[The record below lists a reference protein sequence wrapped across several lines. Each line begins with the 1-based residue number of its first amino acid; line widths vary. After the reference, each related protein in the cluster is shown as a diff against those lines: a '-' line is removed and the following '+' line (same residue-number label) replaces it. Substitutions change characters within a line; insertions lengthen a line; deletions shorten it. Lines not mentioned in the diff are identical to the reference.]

1 MPLEQLNSF
10 NADKRLQALDL
21 LFKKEGADLP
31 APGNDFNMHCHSF
44 FSYNADGWSP
54 SRIAWEG
61 RKAGWFAAGLCDF
74 DVLDGVCEFLDAGLT
89 LGLRTSAHL
98 ETRAYFREF
107 ADVDISSPG
116 EAGVTYIMGAG
127 FAGVPEAGTPQ
138 AAFLNDL
145 SERAGSRNLSL
156 VQRINAALPEIAVS
170 YENDVMPAAP
180 GGTPTERHIVTA
192 YAQKAASNFKDS
204 GSLKAFWGRV
214 FSMSE
219 DKVSSLLQN
228 IPALEDTIRS
238 KLVKRGGIG
247 YEQPSESTFPAVD
260 DFCKWVASCG
270 AIPMTTWL
278 DGTSGGES
286 NPDRLLDLMACKGAA
301 ALNIIPD
308 RNWNLKNPEERD
320 IKRKH
325 LKAMVDAAAK
335 RNLPVNIGT
344 EMNKQGLPFV
354 DSMSGEV
361 LRDYAKLFRS
371 GAAIIVG
378 HTLLLRFA
386 GFGYVSR
393 NAQSEF
399 GKSIEKKNRF
409 FEAVGELPPMTR
421 KQADLLV
428 NMGPEKAFDWF
439 RNSTEI

>member
-1 MPLEQLNSF
+1 MSLEQLNSF
-10 NADKRLQALDL
+10 NADTRRETLDL
-21 LFKKEGADLP
+21 LFKKEGGKLP

-54 SRIAWEG
+54 TRIAWEG

-74 DVLDGVCEFLDAGLT
+74 DVLDGVSEFLDTGLT

-98 ETRAYFREF
+98 ETRAFFKEF
-107 ADVDISSPG
+107 SSVDISSPG

-127 FAGVPEAGTPQ
+127 FTGIPAQGTPQ

-145 SERAGSRNLSL
+145 SERAGNRNRSL
-156 VQRINAALPEIAVS
+156 VKRINAALPEIAVN
-170 YENDVMPAAP
+170 YEEDVVPSTP

-192 YAQKAASNFKDS
+192 YAQKAASNFKDPS
-204 GSLKAFWGRV
+204 SLRAFWGKV
-214 FSMSE
+214 FALSD
-219 DKVSSLLQN
+219 DKVSALLEN
-228 IPALEDTIRS
+228 VPALEDTIRS

-247 YEQPSESTFPAVD
+247 YEQPSENTFPAVD

-286 NPDRLLDLMACKGAA
+286 DPDRLLDCMGSKCAA

-308 RNWNLKNPEERD
+308 RNWNLKNPEERE
-320 IKRKH
+320 IKRRH

-361 LRDYAKLFRS
+361 LRDYATLFRT
-371 GAAIIVG
+371 GASIMVG

-386 GFGYVSR
+386 DFGYVGEK
-393 NAQSEF
+393 AESEF
-399 GKSIEKKNRF
+399 GKSIEKKNAF

-421 KQADLLV
+421 TQADLLFEI
-428 NMGPEKAFDWF
+428 GSEKSFDWF
-439 RNSTEI
+439 RNAIKV